1 MILQQ
6 IIKKLF
12 CSRAYQK
19 VIIYYR
25 STKDKKVLQLK
36 KLEYPC
42 HSRKSKKLE
51 YPCHSRELKKTARLN
66 FLAFFIDVFLGCTLL
81 IQTF

>member
-6 IIKKLF
+6 IIKKFF

-25 STKDKKVLQLK
+25 SIKDKKVLQLK
-36 KLEYPC
+36 SWNILAIVGNQ
-42 HSRKSKKLE
+42 KSWN
-51 YPCHSRELKKTARLN
+51 T
-66 FLAFFIDVFLGCTLL
+66 LATVGN
-81 IQTF
+81 

>member
-6 IIKKLF
+6 IIKKFF

-42 HSRKSKKLE
+42 HSRKLKKLEYPCHSRELKKLE
-51 YPCHSRELKKTARLN
+51 YPCHSRELKKTARLT
-66 FLAFFIDVFLGCTLL
+66 A
-81 IQTF
+81 